1 MKTTMAK
8 VSKAIFIIKTE
19 NTVDAN
25 TLMRVAAMI
34 ISKYV
39 DWKSKEVNEERSH
52 IWEKSFLKS
61 RKP

>member
-25 TLMRVAAMI
+25 TLMRVAAKI
-34 ISKYV
+34 VSNYV
-39 DWKSKEVNEERSH
+39 DCKSKEVNEERSH
-52 IWEKSFLKS
+52 IWEK
-61 RKP
+61 

>member
-52 IWEKSFLKS
+52 IWEK
-61 RKP
+61 

>member
-1 MKTTMAK
+1 MKVKTTMAK

-25 TLMRVAAMI
+25 TLMRVAAKI

-39 DWKSKEVNEERSH
+39 DCKSKEVNEERSH
-52 IWEKSFLKS
+52 IWEK
-61 RKP
+61 

>member
-1 MKTTMAK
+1 MKVKTTMAK

-25 TLMRVAAMI
+25 TLMRVAAKI

-39 DWKSKEVNEERSH
+39 DCKSKEVNEETSH
-52 IWEKSFLKS
+52 IWEK
-61 RKP
+61 

>member
-25 TLMRVAAMI
+25 TLMRVAEKI

-39 DWKSKEVNEERSH
+39 DCKSKEVNEETSH
-52 IWEKSFLKS
+52 IWEK
-61 RKP
+61 